1 MNSFGK
7 RSICYEI
14 YSNDNTFYMI
24 LHLVFDDKFVDY
36 SIKQFMPYGNSE
48 FVLVKTSAQES
59 IKYIKRQDELTI
71 YPWKSEAYENFLEN
85 LSRYNAIILHGFYT
99 PWQVE
104 VVEHAPSEVKICW
117 AFWGGDKYQ
126 RADICDSYLS
136 PYSKF
141 LVKMRRLL
149 KGQTNKPGYEVPM
162 KSLQR
167 VDYLLEDS
175 YENFEDVRNYIH
187 KPDLKFLWYT
197 YYSIEETVG
206 QDLMQAQVEGHN
218 LLIGH
223 NAGIRTNHI
232 DGFLA
237 AKKLDLHGRKIV
249 SVMVYGESW
258 YRNCLIK
265 IGELLFAKQF
275 HAQIDFLPRN
285 EYNEMLCTCPIVVF
299 PTYKPEAMGN
309 CLTALWMGA
318 KLYMYECNLKYKY
331 FRHLGLKVFSI
342 DRDFNRSNK
351 NVLEPLSQQDIL
363 YNREILMREYGFNE
377 MDVRIRELIKE
388 IDK

>member
-1 MNSFGK
+1 
-7 RSICYEI
+7 
-14 YSNDNTFYMI
+14 MI
-24 LHLVFDDKFVDY
+24 LHLVFDDKFIDY

-48 FVLVKTSAQES
+48 FVLVKSSEQES
-59 IKYIKRQDELTI
+59 IKYIKQQDKLTI
-71 YPWKSEAYENFLEN
+71 YQRGSSAYNNFLEN
-85 LSRYNAIILHGFYT
+85 LSRYNAIIIHGFYQ

-104 VVEHAPSEVKICW
+104 IVNHAPDEVKICW

-141 LVKMRRLL
+141 LVKIHRLI
-149 KGQTNKPGYEVPM
+149 KGPTDKPDYEVPM

-167 VDYLLEDS
+167 VDYLLDDS
-175 YENFEDVRNYIH
+175 YENFEDVRDYIH
-187 KPDLKFLWYT
+187 KPNLKYIWYT
-197 YYSIEETVG
+197 YYSIEETIG
-206 QDLMQAQVEGHN
+206 KELMQAQVNGNN

-237 AKKLDLHGRKIV
+237 AKRLNLQGRKIV
-249 SVMVYGESW
+249 SVMAYGEPW

-265 IGELLFAKQF
+265 IGKLLWGKQF
-275 HAQIDFLPRN
+275 NAQIDFIPLKQ
-285 EYNEMLCTCPIVVF
+285 YNEVLRSCPIVVF
-299 PTYKPEAMGN
+299 PAYKPEAMGN

-318 KLYMYECNLKYKY
+318 KLFMYERNIKYQY
-331 FRHLGLKVFSI
+331 FKRLGLKVFSI
-342 DRDFNRSNK
+342 DKDFKRSNK
-351 NVLEPLSQQDIL
+351 NVLKNISNEDMLH
-363 YNREILMREYGFNE
+363 NREILISVYGFSE